1 MKSTL
6 FIKLFTICFI
16 QVPYI
21 FLVVELILKK
31 KGGDIDLFIDLDYHL
46 NIKNMLELKRKFKM
60 KLYTLLGEQK
70 IDIVVSKDKNRSIE
84 QEILQTGV
92 LL

>member
-1 MKSTL
+1 
-6 FIKLFTICFI
+6 
-16 QVPYI
+16 
-21 FLVVELILKK
+21 
-31 KGGDIDLFIDLDYHL
+31 
-46 NIKNMLELKRKFKM
+46 MLELKRKFKM